1 MRLFG
6 WLYERLWDLRYS
18 RLSPGEAI
26 GRAVRRSAARRQS
39 EERQRRVNA
48 LIDEALVGATRFP
61 TAHRKVQVPKV
72 ITGSDYCWECDES
85 RESMDPFDRYPD
97 MGGWRSVPDLPWLR
111 TEQGLISVWMCDG
124 CMDEF
129 DSTME
134 GCA

>member
-48 LIDEALVGATRFP
+48 LIDEALVGATR
-61 TAHRKVQVPKV
+61 VPKV
-72 ITGSDYCWECDES
+72 ITGSDYCWECEES

-97 MGGWRSVPDLPWLR
+97 MGGWRIVDSTWEDAV
-111 TEQGLISVWMCDG
+111 GFISVWMCDV

-129 DSTME
+129 DSTMK

>member
-6 WLYERLWDLRYS
+6 WLCERGRDLRYS
-18 RLSPGEAI
+18 RRVWR
-26 GRAVRRSAARRQS
+26 RAVRRSAARRQS
-39 EERQRRVNA
+39 VERQRRVNA
-48 LIDEALVGATRFP
+48 LIDEALVGATR
-61 TAHRKVQVPKV
+61 VPKV

-129 DSTME
+129 DSTMK

>member
-39 EERQRRVNA
+39 EERQRRV
-48 LIDEALVGATRFP
+48 
-61 TAHRKVQVPKV
+61 PKV
-72 ITGSDYCWECDES
+72 ITGSDYCWECEES

-97 MGGWRSVPDLPWLR
+97 MGGWRIVDSTWEDAV
-111 TEQGLISVWMCDG
+111 GFISVWMCDG

-129 DSTME
+129 DSTMK